1 MEVTTAADT
10 VTVTSMAPA
19 TDLSTAMIMGPR
31 MLTTK
36 ATQRLPPMVARIPLL
51 TGEHLCSVCKTVRV
65 RHWMQ
70 APIWGCALARASML
84 GSLLLFRAQAGESA
98 LADACRS
105 SRDFVSSWQ
114 RPRCVRGRSP
124 AWV

>member
-1 MEVTTAADT
+1 MEVTTAVDT
-10 VTVTSMAPA
+10 VTITVTIMAPA

-51 TGEHLCSVCKTVRV
+51 TGEHLCSLRV

-70 APIWGCALARASML
+70 APIWGCAPARASML